1 MIEVIDNFLPENEFQ
16 IMIDQFLNNS
26 NLTWQ
31 FNTSRDRGYGD
42 RLIRDEEEPF
52 QFVHGL
58 YRDFGPKSEY
68 CQYIEPF
75 LEKLNIRALLRVKVN
90 LTTRSESI
98 IEGDFH
104 VDQFFDHKAA
114 IFYLNTC
121 DGYTLFEN
129 GEKVDS
135 VANRMVLFDGSLK
148 HTGTNCTDK
157 QRRVVI
163 NFNYL

>member
-1 MIEVIDNFLPENEFQ
+1 MIEIIDNFLSDFDFRIIEN
-16 IMIDQFLNNS
+16 QFLGPKIM
-26 NLTWQ
+26 WQ
-31 FNTSRDRGYGD
+31 FNPTTEYEFHS
-42 RLIRDEEEPF
+42 EKQPF

-58 YRDFGPKSEY
+58 YNNFSPQSEY
-68 CQYIEPF
+68 FHYIKPF
-75 LEKLNIRALLRVKVN
+75 TKKLNVNAFFRVKVN
-90 LTTRSESI
+90 LTTRLERI

-104 VDQFFDHKAA
+104 VDQFFDHKVA

-129 GEKVDS
+129 GEKVNS
-135 VANRMVLFDGSLK
+135 VENRIVLFNGSLK
-148 HTGTNCTDK
+148 HKGTNCTDK

>member
-1 MIEVIDNFLPENEFQ
+1 MIEVIDSFLSDFDFRVIQN
-16 IMIDQFLNNS
+16 QFLENS
-26 NLTWQ
+26 QFMWQ
-31 FNTSRDRGYGD
+31 FNPLRDGEYNRFSHQ
-42 RLIRDEEEPF
+42 EEKPF

-58 YRDFGPKSEY
+58 YVNFSPQSEY
-68 CQYIEPF
+68 FQYIKPF
-75 LEKLNIRALLRVKVN
+75 CKKLKIRALLRVKLN
-90 LTTRSESI
+90 LTTRSERI

-104 VDQFFDHKAA
+104 VDQPGEHKAA

>member
-1 MIEVIDNFLPENEFQ
+1 MIEVIDNFLSDFNFRLIQ
-16 IMIDQFLNNS
+16 NQFLDNPNF
-26 NLTWQ
+26 LWQ
-31 FNTSRDRGYGD
+31 FNSSREY
-42 RLIRDEEEPF
+42 RLYNENQPF
-52 QFVHGL
+52 QFVHSL
-58 YRDFGPKSEY
+58 YANFCPQSEY
-68 CQYIEPF
+68 FQHIKPF
-75 LEKLNIRALLRVKVN
+75 LKKLEIRALLRVKVN

-104 VDQFFDHKAA
+104 VDSKNSHKVA

-129 GEKVDS
+129 GERVNS

>member
-1 MIEVIDNFLPENEFQ
+1 MIEVIDNFLSDFDFRLIKN
-16 IMIDQFLNNS
+16 QFLDNPRI
-26 NLTWQ
+26 LWQ
-31 FNTSRDRGYGD
+31 FNP
-42 RLIRDEEEPF
+42 IRDGEYNKSSHKEEQPF

-58 YRDFGPKSEY
+58 YRNFSPESEY
-68 CQYIEPF
+68 FQHIKPF
-75 LEKLNIRALLRVKVN
+75 VKKLEIRALLRVKVN

-98 IEGDFH
+98 IEGGFH
-104 VDQFFDHKAA
+104 VDNKNNHKVA

-129 GEKVDS
+129 GEKVNS
-135 VANRMVLFDGSLK
+135 VANRMVLFDGSLR